1 MSCLHGSDQP
11 KAGPS
16 DVCAKQDIGFSPSQG
31 LARPSSLTRSSGLMR
46 SAATFA
52 LLGGVATLMAG
63 CAQAPH
69 QNLALS
75 TRPQVDPRYGVVASP
90 RVALAGQ
97 TIHTGGGHYFVGRP
111 YTVAGHT
118 YYPSTKKYDKVG
130 MASWYGADFH
140 GRRTANGE
148 VFNMNA
154 ITAASKTMPLPSYA
168 RVTNLANRR
177 SIIVRVND
185 RGPYA
190 KGRIM
195 DVSKNVAVLL
205 GFINAGTGHVRV
217 QYVAP
222 APLAGHD
229 TKMLMASLRSDGMP
243 ATLPGMALQPGTM
256 LAANPS
262 HANRNGE
269 QIAMATYGAASLQPG
284 GVAHNGAPTLHFAS
298 ARVPLPPTRPF
309 QISAPAAG
317 HAPAMHSAEVT
328 RRAPMDGNAKPHVE
342 KVSFYDSAPIPLSEH
357 FVKSRPVDLT
367 AALRLRPLNQGQ

>member
-1 MSCLHGSDQP
+1 MPCLHESFQL
-11 KAGPS
+11 KAG
-16 DVCAKQDIGFSPSQG
+16 DVGVCAEKGAVPPFSS
-31 LARPSSLTRSSGLMR
+31 RLMR
-46 SAATFA
+46 STVTFSM
-52 LLGGVATLMAG
+52 LGGVAALMAG

-75 TRPQVDPRYGVVASP
+75 SRPQVDPKYGVVASP

-97 TIHTGGGHYFVGRP
+97 KIHTGGGRYFVGRP

-118 YYPSTKKYDKVG
+118 YYPSTKKYDAVG

-154 ITAASKTMPLPSYA
+154 ITAANKTMPLPSYA
-168 RVTNLANRR
+168 RVTNLANKR

-222 APLAGHD
+222 APLGGHD
-229 TKMLMASLRSDGMP
+229 TKMLMASLRTDGEP
-243 ATLPGMALQPGTM
+243 ATLGGSMLPAGTM
-256 LAANPS
+256 LASNPARHQS
-262 HANRNGE
+262 E
-269 QIAMATYGAASLQPG
+269 TMAMADLGAARTST
-284 GVAHNGAPTLHFAS
+284 ANGLALTH
-298 ARVPLPPTRPF
+298 VPLPPIRPY
-309 QISAPAAG
+309 QISAPVQQHHPDARVAV
-317 HAPAMHSAEVT
+317 HSA
-328 RRAPMDGNAKPHVE
+328 RKPHVE
-342 KVSFYDSAPIPLSEH
+342 DVSFYDSSPIGLSDH
-357 FVKSRPVDLT
+357 FVKSGPMKLT
-367 AALRLRPLNQGQ
+367 AGLNQ